1 MRQVLKK
8 NDVILKI
15 DELRVF
21 DIRQAIEVIKKSPNR
36 KLDITIK
43 RGEEI
48 LYMVI
53 TPRVAF
59 NNNGLEIGRIGV
71 TFAKERTKL
80 NFIDAVKYSI
90 VSFIDVTKKT
100 IIAFVEIIFGKRDHC
115 EVGGP
120 ILIAKVSNDIANTD
134 FISFAGLIALIS
146 INLGIINLFP
156 LPLLDGGHFFTFMIE
171 YIRGQ
176 RVHYN
181 IYKYIQYIGVL
192 LIGSL
197 MMFSIINDIYCRV
210 LT

>member
-1 MRQVLKK
+1 
-8 NDVILKI
+8 
-15 DELRVF
+15 
-21 DIRQAIEVIKKSPNR
+21 
-36 KLDITIK
+36 
-43 RGEEI
+43 
-48 LYMVI
+48 MVI

-156 LPLLDGGHFFTFMIE
+156 LPLLDGGHFFTFMVE
-171 YIRGQ
+171 YFRGQ
-176 RVHYN
+176 RVHYK

-197 MMFSIINDIYCRV
+197 MLFSIINDIYCRV